1 MPSNNASDAQILYS
15 IVVMV
20 VVFLTS
26 MIFET
31 VQKNKNKRELIK
43 GPSRLKSEDFKE

>member
-31 VQKNKNKRELIK
+31 VQKNKNRREFIK
-43 GPSRLKSEDFKE
+43 NSIRSKSEDFKE